1 MKASLDEFL
10 EAVRDSVESHAKRK
24 NYTDHGAD
32 GENKLVTIMA
42 AMGIGV
48 PHGIGEI
55 VYKCTE
61 YLRNPREVLLVK
73 IAGWAFII
81 WRGEKDAG
89 RFEAEDSNRETYD
102 LRAYLCPECLC
113 TNSHSNFCTHV
124 ANVGLKHGSD

>member
-61 YLRNPREVLLVK
+61 YLRNPREVLLIK

-89 RFEAEDSNRETYD
+89 RFNVEGDFLTTCSGFIGCACPQCFTKDREVKE
-102 LRAYLCPECLC
+102 LAR
-113 TNSHSNFCTHV
+113 
-124 ANVGLKHGSD
+124 HGSD

>member
-61 YLRNPREVLLVK
+61 YLRNPREVLLIK

-89 RFEAEDSNRETYD
+89 KFDDDIHQQR
-102 LRAYLCPECLC
+102 
-113 TNSHSNFCTHV
+113 
-124 ANVGLKHGSD
+124 GLGTPDKHTTFIPNELTRHGSD